1 MRLFLRFTLSTF
13 LALFLLGCNDDS
25 SQEKVVAPK
34 STKLQGVIP
43 EHQLKAL
50 EKAKG
55 VEGMLHKADD
65 ARRQSI
71 ENNDR

>member
-1 MRLFLRFTLSTF
+1 MIGIE
-13 LALFLLGCNDDS
+13 A
-25 SQEKVVAPK
+25 AK

-43 EHQLKAL
+43 EHQLQAL

-55 VEGMLHKADD
+55 VEGIIHTVDG

-71 ENNDR
+71 ENNDRSF